1 MLYQPTAE
9 KTTMIQPLTV
19 EHFTRNQEVKKTRL
33 SLIIVLS
40 IQLVWIVSSSKIY
53 SIDYFVAIIGT
64 ISTKINHFPSTIVSA
79 ASHTTVSY
87 VNGAFISSSGGI
99 DITLFLI
106 LIIPCKLSALIWIF
120 TFLYFSF

>member
-1 MLYQPTAE
+1 MV
-9 KTTMIQPLTV
+9 QPLTIQDIA
-19 EHFTRNQEVKKTRL
+19 RKPEVKRTRCR
-33 SLIIVLS
+33 LITVLS
-40 IQLVWIVSSSKIY
+40 IEIVWIVSSSKIY

-106 LIIPCKLSALIWIF
+106 LIISCKLSALIWIF